1 MASLKQLATSSK
13 VNNSLMFQFTFFQ
26 ECVIF
31 LAAFLIQK
39 FLHRQN
45 IAEVN
50 RVEQLCG
57 TCRQ

>member
-1 MASLKQLATSSK
+1 MI
-13 VNNSLMFQFTFFQ
+13 QFTFFQ

-39 FLHRQN
+39 FLHRQKL
-45 IAEVN
+45 AEVN

-57 TCRQ
+57 TYRQ